1 MADVALVDA
10 AHDGGH
16 HPKQAKK
23 PGAYA
28 VVEAIRTAQDG
39 RSASLTAPNQAAQ
52 QQLLQDCLDDAGM
65 QASALDYLE
74 AHGTGEHKA
83 THRFLPC
90 RCTRPRFSA
99 PYVSS

>member
-1 MADVALVDA
+1 MRGEGVAGVVLKRAADVAIVDA

-16 HPKQAKK
+16 HPEQAGT

-74 AHGTGEHKA
+74 AHGTGEHNA
-83 THRFLPC
+83 THRFLP
-90 RCTRPRFSA
+90 T
-99 PYVSS
+99 

>member
-1 MADVALVDA
+1 MADVAAVDA
-10 AHDGGH
+10 THDGGH
-16 HPKQAKK
+16 AEQAGT

-65 QASALDYLE
+65 QPFALDYLE
-74 AHGTGEHKA
+74 AHGTGEHNA
-83 THRFLPC
+83 TDRFLPSC
-90 RCTRPRFSA
+90 CTRPRARA
-99 PYVSS
+99 P